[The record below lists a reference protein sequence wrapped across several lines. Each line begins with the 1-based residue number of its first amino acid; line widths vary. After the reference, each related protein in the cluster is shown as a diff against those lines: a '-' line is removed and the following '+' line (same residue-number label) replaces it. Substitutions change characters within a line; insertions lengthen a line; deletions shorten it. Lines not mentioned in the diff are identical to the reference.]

1 MADLC
6 QDFSNK
12 NNSEGEVIIDSASS
26 INNIKINLQKNI
38 YIPPCSKPA
47 CQQKVTYKP

>member
-6 QDFSNK
+6 QDFSKN
-12 NNSEGEVIIDSASS
+12 NNSEGEVIIDSAPS
-26 INNIKINLQKNI
+26 INNIKINLQKI